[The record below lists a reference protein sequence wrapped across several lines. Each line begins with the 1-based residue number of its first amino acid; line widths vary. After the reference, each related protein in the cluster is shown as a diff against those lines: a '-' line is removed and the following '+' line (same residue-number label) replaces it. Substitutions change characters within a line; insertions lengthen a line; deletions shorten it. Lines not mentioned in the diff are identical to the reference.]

1 MAALPTIGSDPES
14 QKEYTDAL
22 NSLMQSLT
30 NRATEGTNL
39 YNVAAGFL
47 APTRSGGFSESLGNA
62 AGAAGKDMQRQ
73 EEQAIPLA
81 QMRAQIA
88 GQKLEI
94 ANKNK
99 AYGLLGGVMGV
110 QDPTAM
116 AKMVASG
123 QLAPGM
129 GLRFTPELYL
139 ALQQLDPKMAEGVKN
154 AAGMDV
160 DRYKLWQADMERGL
174 KEDELV
180 AKYGSGVVRNYK
192 ALPFGLP
199 APSGTEAQANKPMS
213 FDFSPLGTGTW
224 SLTSAEGRRTI
235 NGVVSDHGSA
245 WDVGG
250 VKIGT
255 PANSP
260 VSGEVV
266 DVGNNK
272 TMGNFVRIRT
282 PDGNVLTAAHWDKL
296 NVAKGDQV
304 EAGKTTLG
312 LVGQTGNATGPH
324 IHFEYRDSKNNPTSL
339 SSLFKPV
346 IATGGQRPQ
355 QAQAPQA
362 SEAAPQVDMTPKAGG
377 EVVPVVINGQTYPI
391 EIPKGTVLADR
402 GTFIEN
408 ATKDLREQIRAAG
421 EGRTADFKPRIAEL
435 SAIDPGRLENA
446 NIKYERLAQL
456 ASKKGMDKALGMLYE
471 QGAFTALATA
481 AQTGVKL
488 GNFGLSVDIY
498 EALKKL
504 NLPPELQKDI
514 REMEMILAD
523 VFIDRAKSSKSAF
536 GPQIS
541 NADILFMQAPMA
553 SVRDPQKLVLGF
565 AQQEVLKNK
574 QLMDL
579 GNAYGGWLD
588 SVQGTNKSSSQ
599 FFRTK
604 EYTTINKQYADG
616 FRELNNRLNYR

>member
-1 MAALPTIGSDPES
+1 MAALPTIGADPES
-14 QKEYTDAL
+14 QKEYTAAL
-22 NSLMQSLT
+22 DSLMKSLT

-47 APTRSGGFSESLGNA
+47 APTRGGSFSESLGNA

-129 GLRFTPELYL
+129 GLKFTPELYL

-199 APSGTEAQANKPMS
+199 APTSTEAQANKPMS

-224 SLTSAEGRRTI
+224 TLTSGEGRRTI
-235 NGVVSDHGSA
+235 NGMPSDHGSA

-282 PDGNVLTAAHWDKL
+282 ADGNVLTAAHWDKL

-355 QAQAPQA
+355 QAQTPQA
-362 SEAAPQVDMTPKAGG
+362 SEAAPQIDMTPKAGG

-402 GTFIEN
+402 GSFIQK
-408 ATKDLREQIRAAG
+408 ATDDLREKIKNATESQ
-421 EGRTADFKPRIAEL
+421 TAEFKPRIAEL
-435 SAIDPGRLENA
+435 SNIDPGRLKNA
-446 NIKYERLAQL
+446 NVKFERLAEL
-456 ASKKGMDKALGMLYE
+456 ANKKDMDKALGMLYE
-471 QGAFTALATA
+471 KGAFPALATL
-481 AQTGVKL
+481 AQSGFKVGT
-488 GNFGLSVDIY
+488 FGLSIDVYD
-498 EALKKL
+498 AMKKGWSSEVQT
-504 NLPPELQKDI
+504 NL

-565 AQQEVLKNK
+565 AQQEKLKNQ
-574 QLMDL
+574 QLIDL
-579 GNAYGGWLD
+579 GKTYGTWRRKAR
-588 SVQGTNKSSSQ
+588 GTTSHASD
-599 FFRTK
+599 FFDTP
-604 EYTTINKQYADG
+604 EYETLNDQYAKG
-616 FRELNNRLNYR
+616 FSDLNARLNYR

>member
-1 MAALPTIGSDPES
+1 MAALPTIGADPES

-22 NSLMQSLT
+22 DSLMKSLT

-62 AGAAGKDMQRQ
+62 ASAAGKDMQRQ

-110 QDPTAM
+110 QDPMAM

-129 GLRFTPELYL
+129 GLKFTPELYL
-139 ALQQLDPKMAEGVKN
+139 ALQQLDPKMAEGVYK
-154 AAGMDV
+154 ASEMDV
-160 DRYKLWQADMERGL
+160 NRYKLWQADMERGL

-180 AKYGSGVVRNYK
+180 AKYGAGVVRNYK

-355 QAQAPQA
+355 QTQAGEPAPQI
-362 SEAAPQVDMTPKAGG
+362 DRTPKAGG
-377 EVVPVVINGQTYPI
+377 EMVDVVINGVAYPI
-391 EIPKGTVLADR
+391 EIPKGTVAADR
-402 GTFIEN
+402 GSFIQK
-408 ATKDLREQIRAAG
+408 ATEDIREKIKGATESQVA
-421 EGRTADFKPRIAEL
+421 EFKPRIAEL
-435 SAIDPGRLENA
+435 SNIDPGRLENA

-471 QGAFTALATA
+471 QGAFPALATA
-481 AQTGVKL
+481 AQSGVKL
-488 GNFGLSVDIY
+488 GNFGLSIDIY

-504 NLPPELQKDI
+504 NLPPELQKDV

-523 VFIDRAKSSKSAF
+523 VFIDRAKSAKSAF

-553 SVRDPQKLVLGF
+553 SVRDPKNLVLGF
-565 AQQEVLKNK
+565 AQQEVLKNQ

-579 GNAYGGWLD
+579 GKTYGTWRRGAR
-588 SVQGTNKSSSQ
+588 GTTSHASD
-599 FFRTK
+599 FFDTK
-604 EYTTINKQYADG
+604 EYENLNKQYAAG

>member
-1 MAALPTIGSDPES
+1 MAALPTIGADPES
-14 QKEYTDAL
+14 QKEYTAAL
-22 NSLMQSLT
+22 DSLMKSLT

-39 YNVAAGFL
+39 FNIAAGFL

-73 EEQAIPLA
+73 EEQMIPLA

-116 AKMVASG
+116 AKMVTSG

-160 DRYKLWQADMERGL
+160 DRYKLFQADAERGL

-180 AKYGSGVVRNYK
+180 AKYGAPAVRNYK
-192 ALPFGLP
+192 ALPTGLP
-199 APSGTEAQANKPMS
+199 ASTGTDSQANKPMS

-224 SLTSAEGRRTI
+224 NLTSAEGRRTV
-235 NGVVSDHGSA
+235 NGMVSDHGSA

-260 VSGEVV
+260 VSGVV
-266 DVGNNK
+266 MDVGSDK
-272 TMGNFVRIRT
+272 TMGNFVRIKT
-282 PDGNVLTAAHWDKL
+282 PDGNILTAAHWDKL

-304 EAGKTTLG
+304 EAGKTPLG

-324 IHFEYRDSKNNPTSL
+324 IHFDYRDSKNNPTSL

-355 QAQAPQA
+355 QAQATQA
-362 SEAAPQVDMTPKAGG
+362 SEAAPQVDRTPKAGG
-377 EVVPVVINGQTYPI
+377 EMTDVVINGVVYPI
-391 EIPKGTVLADR
+391 EIPKGIFAADR
-402 GTFIEN
+402 GSFIQK
-408 ATKDLREQIRAAG
+408 ATEDIRKKI
-421 EGRTADFKPRIAEL
+421 ETATESQTAEFKPRIAEL
-435 SAIDPGRLENA
+435 SNIDPGRLENA

-456 ASKKGMDKALGMLYE
+456 ANKKDMDKALGMLYE
-471 QGAFTALATA
+471 KGAFPALATL
-481 AQTGVKL
+481 AQSGFKVGT
-488 GNFGLSVDIY
+488 FGLSIDVY
-498 EALKKL
+498 EAMKKDWSAETQT
-504 NLPPELQKDI
+504 NL

-523 VFIDRAKSSKSAF
+523 VFIDRAKASKSAF

-579 GNAYGGWLD
+579 GESYGTWRRG
-588 SVQGTNKSSSQ
+588 VRGTTSHASD
-599 FFRTK
+599 FFDTK
-604 EYTTINKQYADG
+604 EYKSLNTQYAAG
-616 FRELNNRLNYR
+616 FRQLNDRLNYR

>member
-1 MAALPTIGSDPES
+1 MAALPTIGADPES
-14 QKEYTDAL
+14 QKEYTTALDAL
-22 NSLMQSLT
+22 MKSLN

-39 YNVAAGFL
+39 FNIAAGFL

-73 EEQAIPLA
+73 EERAIPLA

-110 QDPTAM
+110 QDPMAM
-116 AKMVASG
+116 AKMVSSG

-129 GLRFTPELYL
+129 GLKFTPELYL

-160 DRYKLWQADMERGL
+160 DRYKLWQTDMERGL

-180 AKYGSGVVRNYK
+180 AKYGAGVVRNYK
-192 ALPFGLP
+192 ALPASSP
-199 APSGTEAQANKPMS
+199 ASTGAETQSNKPMS

-224 SLTSAEGRRTI
+224 TLTSGEGRRTI
-235 NGVVSDHGSA
+235 NGVASDHGSA

-250 VKIGT
+250 VKLGT

-272 TMGNFVRIRT
+272 TMGNFVRIKT

-312 LVGQTGNATGPH
+312 LVGQTGNATGTH

-346 IATGGQRPQ
+346 TATGGQRPQ
-355 QAQAPQA
+355 QPQA
-362 SEAAPQVDMTPKAGG
+362 GEAAPQVDRTPKAGG
-377 EVVPVVINGQTYPI
+377 EMVDVVINGVAYPI
-391 EIPKGTVLADR
+391 EIPKGTVAADR
-402 GTFIEN
+402 GSYIER
-408 ATKDLREQIRAAG
+408 ATQDLREQIKTAN
-421 EGRTADFKPRIAEL
+421 EGRTSEFKPRITEL
-435 SAIDPGRLENA
+435 SNIDPGRLENL
-446 NIKYERLAQL
+446 NVKYERLAQL
-456 ASKKGMDKALGMLYE
+456 ASKEGMDKALGMLYE
-471 QGAFTALATA
+471 KGAFPAVATLAQSGLKIGT
-481 AQTGVKL
+481 
-488 GNFGLSVDIY
+488 FGLSLDVYD
-498 EALKKL
+498 AMKKGWSRDVQT
-504 NLPPELQKDI
+504 NL

-553 SVRDPQKLVLGF
+553 SVRDPQRLVLGF

-588 SVQGTNKSSSQ
+588 SVQGTNKSASQ

-616 FRELNNRLNYR
+616 FRQLNDRLNYR

>member
-1 MAALPTIGSDPES
+1 MAALPTIGADPES

-22 NSLMQSLT
+22 DSLMKSLT

-39 YNVAAGFL
+39 YNVAADFL
-47 APTRSGGFSESLGNA
+47 ARTRGGSFSESLGNA
-62 AGAAGKDMQRQ
+62 GGSAGKDMQRQ

-110 QDPTAM
+110 QDPMAM

-123 QLAPGM
+123 KLAPGM
-129 GLRFTPELYL
+129 GLKFTPELYL

-199 APSGTEAQANKPMS
+199 APTSTEAQANKPMS

-224 SLTSAEGRRTI
+224 TLTSAEGRRTV
-235 NGVVSDHGSA
+235 NGMPSDHGSA

-282 PDGNVLTAAHWDKL
+282 ADGNVLTAAHWDKL

-355 QAQAPQA
+355 QAQAGEP
-362 SEAAPQVDMTPKAGG
+362 APQIDMTPKAGG
-377 EVVPVVINGQTYPI
+377 TVVPVVVNGQTYPV
-391 EIPKGTVLADR
+391 EIPKGTPDAER
-402 GTFIEN
+402 SNFILK
-408 ATKDLREQIRAAG
+408 ATEAIREDVKSAS
-421 EGRTADFKPRIAEL
+421 ESRTAEFKPRIAEL
-435 SAIDPGRLENA
+435 SAIDPGRLENM

-456 ASKKGMDKALGMLYE
+456 ASKKGMDKA
-471 QGAFTALATA
+471 
-481 AQTGVKL
+481 
-488 GNFGLSVDIY
+488 
-498 EALKKL
+498 
-504 NLPPELQKDI
+504 
-514 REMEMILAD
+514 
-523 VFIDRAKSSKSAF
+523 
-536 GPQIS
+536 
-541 NADILFMQAPMA
+541 
-553 SVRDPQKLVLGF
+553 
-565 AQQEVLKNK
+565 
-574 QLMDL
+574 
-579 GNAYGGWLD
+579 
-588 SVQGTNKSSSQ
+588 SSSGSASSRQ
-599 FFRTK
+599 HARSK
-604 EYTTINKQYADG
+604 TT
-616 FRELNNRLNYR
+616 

>member
-1 MAALPTIGSDPES
+1 
-14 QKEYTDAL
+14 
-22 NSLMQSLT
+22 
-30 NRATEGTNL
+30 
-39 YNVAAGFL
+39 
-47 APTRSGGFSESLGNA
+47 
-62 AGAAGKDMQRQ
+62 
-73 EEQAIPLA
+73 
-81 QMRAQIA
+81 
-88 GQKLEI
+88 
-94 ANKNK
+94 
-99 AYGLLGGVMGV
+99 
-110 QDPTAM
+110 
-116 AKMVASG
+116 
-123 QLAPGM
+123 
-129 GLRFTPELYL
+129 
-139 ALQQLDPKMAEGVKN
+139 
-154 AAGMDV
+154 
-160 DRYKLWQADMERGL
+160 
-174 KEDELV
+174 
-180 AKYGSGVVRNYK
+180 
-192 ALPFGLP
+192 
-199 APSGTEAQANKPMS
+199 MS

-304 EAGKTTLG
+304 EAGKTPLG

-355 QAQAPQA
+355 QAQAG
-362 SEAAPQVDMTPKAGG
+362 ETAPQIDMTPKAGG
-377 EVVPVVINGQTYPI
+377 TVVPVVVNGQTYPV
-391 EIPKGTVLADR
+391 EIPKGTPDAER
-402 GTFIEN
+402 SNFILK
-408 ATKDLREQIRAAG
+408 ATEAIREDVKSAS
-421 EGRTADFKPRIAEL
+421 ESRTADFKPRIAEL
-435 SAIDPGRLENA
+435 SAIDPGRLKNA
-446 NIKYERLAQL
+446 NVKFERLAEL
-456 ASKKGMDKALGMLYE
+456 ANKKDMDKALGMLYE
-471 QGAFTALATA
+471 KGAFPALATL
-481 AQTGVKL
+481 AQSGFKVGT
-488 GNFGLSVDIY
+488 FGLSIDIY
-498 EALKKL
+498 DAMKKGWSSEVQT
-504 NLPPELQKDI
+504 NL

-565 AQQEVLKNK
+565 AQQEKLKNQ
-574 QLMDL
+574 QLIDL
-579 GNAYGGWLD
+579 GKTYGTWRRKAR
-588 SVQGTNKSSSQ
+588 GTTSHASD
-599 FFRTK
+599 FFDTP
-604 EYTTINKQYADG
+604 EYETLNDQYAKG
-616 FRELNNRLNYR
+616 FSDLNARLNYR